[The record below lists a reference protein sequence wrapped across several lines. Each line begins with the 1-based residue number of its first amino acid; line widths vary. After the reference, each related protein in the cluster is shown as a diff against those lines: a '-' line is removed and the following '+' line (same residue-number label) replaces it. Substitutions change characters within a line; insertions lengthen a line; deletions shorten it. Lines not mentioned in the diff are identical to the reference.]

1 MSKELMMNTRMSTQW
16 FVVNLI
22 MAIFWQVAPVFS
34 QEAILP
40 QGDPRLRDKPADA
53 RQQEAEDSR
62 LKQQGQGPNYRVQGK
77 PQGGT
82 EGTTAGAPNG
92 LSRQET
98 GISDPSVNPGQASG
112 MRMLRGEVKQAG
124 IKNIVIE
131 DRNGKQ
137 VTMSVD
143 AATAGD
149 RDIRPGDVITGT
161 VTAQGRAVAI
171 HKEAGVKA
179 DSDISMAGEG
189 KGGGH
194 GDISP
199 QQAGKKNGEPSGRP

>member
-1 MSKELMMNTRMSTQW
+1 MNTQW
-16 FVVNLI
+16 FVAYLM
-22 MAIFWQVAPVFS
+22 MAALWQAAPVLS

-40 QGDPRLRDKPADA
+40 QGDPRLRDQPADG
-53 RQQEAEDSR
+53 QQQDGGDSR

-82 EGTTAGAPNG
+82 GGATAGAPNG

-98 GISDPSVNPGQASG
+98 GMADPTVNPGQASG
-112 MRMLRGEVKQAG
+112 MRVLRGEVKQAG
-124 IKNIVIE
+124 IKTIVIE
-131 DRNGKQ
+131 DRNGKEL
-137 VTMSVD
+137 TMSID
-143 AATAGD
+143 PATAGD

-161 VTAQGRAVAI
+161 VTAQGRAVTI
-171 HKEAGVKA
+171 HKEASAKA
-179 DSDISMAGEG
+179 ESDISMSDG

-199 QQAGKKNGEPSGRP
+199 QQTGKKNRDPSGRH

>member
-1 MSKELMMNTRMSTQW
+1 MNTPS
-16 FVVNLI
+16 FVAYVV
-22 MAIFWQVAPVFS
+22 MALLWQAAPVLS

-40 QGDPRLRDKPADA
+40 QGDPRLRDKPSDA
-53 RQQEAEDSR
+53 EHQAGGESR
-62 LKQQGQGPNYRVQGK
+62 LKQQGQGPNYRVEGK

-82 EGTTAGAPNG
+82 GGTTAGAPNG
-92 LSRQET
+92 LNRQET
-98 GISDPSVNPGQASG
+98 GIADPSVNPGQASG
-112 MRMLRGEVKQAG
+112 MRVLRGEVKQAG
-124 IKNIVIE
+124 IKSVVIE
-131 DRNGKQ
+131 DRKGKQ
-137 VTMSVD
+137 VTISID

-171 HKEAGVKA
+171 HKEASA
-179 DSDISMAGEG
+179 RAESELSMSGD

>member
-1 MSKELMMNTRMSTQW
+1 MNTQW
-16 FVVNLI
+16 FVAYLT
-22 MAIFWQVAPVFS
+22 MAVLCQATPVFS

-40 QGDPRLRDKPADA
+40 QGDPRLRDQSRD
-53 RQQEAEDSR
+53 RQQQDAAESR

-77 PQGGT
+77 PQAGT
-82 EGTTAGAPNG
+82 GGTTAGAPNG

-98 GISDPSVNPGQASG
+98 GMDDPTVNPGQASG
-112 MRMLRGEVKQAG
+112 MRVLRGEVKQAG
-124 IKNIVIE
+124 IKTIVIE

-137 VTMSVD
+137 VTMSID
-143 AATAGD
+143 PATAGD

-161 VTAQGRAVAI
+161 VTAQGRAVTI
-171 HKEAGVKA
+171 HKEASAKA
-179 DSDISMAGEG
+179 ESDISMSDG

>member
-1 MSKELMMNTRMSTQW
+1 MNTRW
-16 FVVNLI
+16 FVAYLI
-22 MAIFWQVAPVFS
+22 MVVWWQAAPVFS

-40 QGDPRLRDKPADA
+40 HGDPRLRDLPADA
-53 RQQEAEDSR
+53 QQQEAKDSR
-62 LKQQGQGPNYRVQGK
+62 LKQQGQGPNYRVEGK
-77 PQGGT
+77 AQGGT
-82 EGTTAGAPNG
+82 SGATAGAPNG
-92 LSRQET
+92 LGRQET

-112 MRMLRGEVKQAG
+112 MRVLRGEVKQAG
-124 IKNIVIE
+124 IKSIVIE

-137 VTMSVD
+137 VTMSID

-161 VTAQGRAVAI
+161 VTPQGRAVTI
-171 HKEAGVKA
+171 HKEAGAKA
-179 DSDISMAGEG
+179 ESEISMSGEG

-199 QQAGKKNGEPSGRP
+199 QQAGKKNREPSGRP

>member
-1 MSKELMMNTRMSTQW
+1 MNTLWFVAYLMMA
-16 FVVNLI
+16 VL
-22 MAIFWQVAPVFS
+22 WQIAPVFS

-40 QGDPRLRDKPADA
+40 QGDPRLRDQPTDKHQDA
-53 RQQEAEDSR
+53 AESR

-82 EGTTAGAPNG
+82 GGTTAGAPNG

-98 GISDPSVNPGQASG
+98 GMDDPTVNPGQASG
-112 MRMLRGEVKQAG
+112 MRVLRGEVKQAG
-124 IKNIVIE
+124 IKTIVIE

-137 VTMSVD
+137 VTMSID
-143 AATAGD
+143 PATAGD

-161 VTAQGRAVAI
+161 VTAQGRAVTI
-171 HKEAGVKA
+171 HKEASAKA
-179 DSDISMAGEG
+179 ESDISMSDG

-199 QQAGKKNGEPSGRP
+199 QQAGKKNGDPSGRP

>member
-1 MSKELMMNTRMSTQW
+1 MNTQS
-16 FVVNLI
+16 FVAYVV
-22 MAIFWQVAPVFS
+22 MALLWQAAPVFS

-40 QGDPRLRDKPADA
+40 QGDPRLRDQPADA
-53 RQQEAEDSR
+53 QHQDGGDSR
-62 LKQQGQGPNYRVQGK
+62 LKQQGQGPNYRVEGK

-82 EGTTAGAPNG
+82 GGTTAGAPNG

-98 GISDPSVNPGQASG
+98 GIADPSVNPGQASG
-112 MRMLRGEVKQAG
+112 MRVLRGEVKQAG
-124 IKNIVIE
+124 IKSIVIE

-137 VTMSVD
+137 VTISID

-161 VTAQGRAVAI
+161 VTGQGRAVAI
-171 HKEAGVKA
+171 HKEAGA
-179 DSDISMAGEG
+179 RAESEISMSGDG

-199 QQAGKKNGEPSGRP
+199 QQAGKKNGEPSGRT

>member
-1 MSKELMMNTRMSTQW
+1 MNTQW
-16 FVVNLI
+16 FVAYLM
-22 MAIFWQVAPVFS
+22 MAVLWQIAPVFS

-40 QGDPRLRDKPADA
+40 QGDPRLREQSTDKHQDA
-53 RQQEAEDSR
+53 AESR

-82 EGTTAGAPNG
+82 GGTTAGAPNG
-92 LSRQET
+92 LNRQET
-98 GISDPSVNPGQASG
+98 GIADPTVNPGQASG
-112 MRMLRGEVKQAG
+112 MRVLRGEVKQAG
-124 IKNIVIE
+124 IKTIVIE

-137 VTMSVD
+137 VTMSID
-143 AATAGD
+143 PATAGD

-161 VTAQGRAVAI
+161 VTAQGRAVTI
-171 HKEAGVKA
+171 HKESSAKA
-179 DSDISMAGEG
+179 ESDISMSDG

-199 QQAGKKNGEPSGRP
+199 QQAGKKNGDPSGRP

>member
-1 MSKELMMNTRMSTQW
+1 MNTQW
-16 FVVNLI
+16 FVAYLM
-22 MAIFWQVAPVFS
+22 MAVLWQVAPVFS

-40 QGDPRLRDKPADA
+40 QGDPRLREQSTDKHQDA
-53 RQQEAEDSR
+53 AESR

-82 EGTTAGAPNG
+82 GGTTAGAPNG

-98 GISDPSVNPGQASG
+98 GMDDPTVNPGQASG
-112 MRMLRGEVKQAG
+112 MRVLRGEVKQAG
-124 IKNIVIE
+124 IKTIVIE

-137 VTMSVD
+137 VTMSID
-143 AATAGD
+143 PATAGD

-161 VTAQGRAVAI
+161 VTAQGRAVTI
-171 HKEAGVKA
+171 HKEASAKA
-179 DSDISMAGEG
+179 ESDISMSDG

>member
-1 MSKELMMNTRMSTQW
+1 MNTQW
-16 FVVNLI
+16 FVAYLM
-22 MAIFWQVAPVFS
+22 MAVLWQAAPVFS

-40 QGDPRLRDKPADA
+40 QGDPRLREQPTDKHQDA
-53 RQQEAEDSR
+53 AESR

-82 EGTTAGAPNG
+82 GGTTAGAPNG

-98 GISDPSVNPGQASG
+98 GMDDPTVNPGQASG
-112 MRMLRGEVKQAG
+112 MRVLRGEVKQAG
-124 IKNIVIE
+124 IKTIVIE

-137 VTMSVD
+137 VTMSID
-143 AATAGD
+143 PATAGD

-161 VTAQGRAVAI
+161 VTAQGRAVTI
-171 HKEAGVKA
+171 HKEASAKA
-179 DSDISMAGEG
+179 ESDISMSDG

-199 QQAGKKNGEPSGRP
+199 QQAGKKNGDPSGRP